1 MTNPYSGGSSS
12 RPSAW
17 WLWWFLLATPLAMGQ
32 VGPVRDIFPKPTPA
46 VLFNGKLYF
55 AASSAATGTELYRS
69 NPDGTSQELVRD
81 LFPGTGDGLGYSTQ
95 LVVMNA
101 ALYLT
106 ATEGTGGYE
115 LWKSD
120 GTAAGT
126 VRVKDIHPGAGSS
139 APLWLTA
146 VNGTLYFSAAAA
158 GEDRDL
164 WKSNGTAAGT
174 VLVKDLA
181 PGPDGAPP
189 IHDLVNLNGTL
200 FFATGG
206 ALWKSNGTAAGTVV
220 VKNLTGPQELTACNG
235 ALYFSAYDASVGREL
250 WRSNGTEAG
259 TAVVKD
265 ILDGYREEDGSPR
278 SSEPHRFQVVGN
290 ALYFVALANL
300 SPYSIGPLAE
310 RIFWTDGTA
319 EGTQDVG
326 GAVPLSTRL
335 SQAELT
341 DVEVVGESIYYSIF
355 TYDLQDGFYIK
366 LMKIDAEGTSQV
378 MDFSYTDAPV
388 TQLTNVNGVLYF
400 TTGEG
405 GGPGIW
411 RTDGTQAGTF
421 TLPAFD
427 PAYGALYDPTNLF
440 ALGNFLYFNS
450 SFGSD
455 GPALWRYNLNGPIT
469 GALGIN
475 AGGPAYTEVLVDS
488 QGRTFP
494 GFAYQA
500 DAYFT
505 GGSVFTYPDP
515 GTLSNL
521 RLYLNTRWG
530 QFSYNV
536 PVANGPYEVV
546 LEFAEMYWG
555 NGRAGGVGSRKF
567 HVDVEG
573 TRKLTDYDIFARA
586 GGAAKSVSEPV
597 TAEVTDGVLNIA
609 FVKGSADNPV
619 VSAIRII
626 QRVPLQGVPVLAPIG
641 NKTVEAGKTLTFTAA
656 ANANG
661 AGPLTY
667 SLEPRPGGYAFPTG
681 ATIDPATGVFA
692 WKPGANL
699 TGAYHLVVKV
709 SSNGTPAFSDREE
722 VSICVLPRT
731 DLTVLGASAC
741 GIADANGFTFQ
752 ALVTIKN
759 SQPGVLYSVYREG
772 TQYGSW
778 ASGTGGDV
786 QISFPFTSTQ
796 AAPVTYSFD
805 VRATGCGIQTV
816 TLAQKA
822 QFSLV
827 SDLLVPTAA
836 GKTISSGQT
845 ATLTAST
852 TQAGVTSF
860 RWYAAAT
867 GSTALFTGASF
878 TTPALTATTSY
889 YVAAVYGGCQS
900 SRRLVQ
906 VVVSGGAPPTL
917 RVNAGGN
924 AFSTLD
930 ARSFTAD
937 AYFSGGVVSTVTT
950 LGIAGTADD
959 YLYQTGRH
967 GASFAYNF
975 PVSNGAYD
983 VVLHFAETYYGN
995 TAPGG
1000 VGSRKFHVNL
1010 EGARKLTDYDI
1021 FARAGGALRVAQE
1034 TFRVNVADG
1043 TLTVSFLKG
1052 AADNP
1057 AVKAIEVLPAG
1068 SALTINSG
1076 GGAFTA
1082 VSGRRF
1088 SADVYYASGSVSGI
1102 ASGEIA
1108 NTSDDALYRNARVGV
1123 FSYGLPSG
1131 NGTFDV
1137 TLHFAETYWGSRAA
1151 GGVGS
1156 RKFNVFVEGVRRLS
1170 DYDVFAKAGGAM
1182 RAVRETVRVTVSDG
1196 VLNLYFAKGTADN
1209 PMLSALE
1216 VVPVTAAARE
1226 VAAGESSAQDGPV
1239 RLFPN
1244 PVQDKLLV
1252 SLPFPAERVRGT
1264 AVTDASGA
1272 VHQRDAHAVNGPQ
1285 ELRLETGRLPKGLYL
1300 LRLDTE
1306 NGPRVVKFVKQ

>member
-1 MTNPYSGGSSS
+1 MTNPYSGGSPS

-17 WLWWFLLATPLAMGQ
+17 WLLCFLLASPLAMGQ
-32 VGPVRDIFPKPTPA
+32 VGPVRDIFPKPAPA

-69 NPDGTSQELVRD
+69 NPDGTNQELVRD
-81 LFPGTGDGLGYSTQ
+81 IYPGTGDGMGYSTQ

-126 VRVKDIHPGAGSS
+126 VRVKDIRPGADDA

-181 PGPDGAPP
+181 PGPDGAQPNN
-189 IHDLVNLNGTL
+189 LVNLNGTL
-200 FFATGG
+200 FFATDG

-220 VKNLTGPQELTACNG
+220 VKNLTGPQELTAYNG
-235 ALYFSAYDASVGREL
+235 ALYFSAYDESVGREL

-259 TAVVKD
+259 TVVVID
-265 ILDGYREEDGSPR
+265 ILDGFEETDGSPR
-278 SSEPHRFQVVGN
+278 SSEPYRFQVVGN
-290 ALYFVALANL
+290 ALYFVALANM
-300 SPYSIGPLAE
+300 SPYSIGPFAQ
-310 RIFWTDGTA
+310 RIFRTDGTA
-319 EGTQDVG
+319 AGTEDVG

-335 SQAELT
+335 SQHSLS

-355 TYDLQDGFYIK
+355 TYDLEAGFYIK
-366 LMKIDAEGTSQV
+366 LMKIDAAGTSEV

-388 TQLTNVNGVLYF
+388 TELTNVNGVLYF

-411 RTDGTQAGTF
+411 RTDGTEAGTF

-440 ALGNFLYFNS
+440 ALGNYLYFTS

-455 GPALWRYNLNGPIT
+455 GPALWRYNLNRPIT
-469 GALGIN
+469 GTLGIN
-475 AGGPAYTEVLVDS
+475 SGGTAFTEILGDS
-488 QGRTFP
+488 QGREFR
-494 GFAYQA
+494 GDAYQA

-505 GGSVFTYPDP
+505 GGSVSTYPDP
-515 GTLSNL
+515 GTLGDKVP
-521 RLYLNTRWG
+521 LYLNTRWG

-536 PVANGPYEVV
+536 PVPNGPYQVV

-555 NGRAGGVGSRKF
+555 NGRTGGVGSRKF

-586 GGAAKSVSEPV
+586 GGAAKSVAEPV

-609 FVKGSADNPV
+609 FVKGPADNPA

-626 QRVPLQGVPVLAPIG
+626 PQVSLQGVPVLAPIG
-641 NKTVEAGKTLTFTAA
+641 SKTVEAGKALTFTASA
-656 ANANG
+656 TSNG

-681 ATIDPATGVFA
+681 ATIDPATGVFT
-692 WKPGANL
+692 WKPAATL
-699 TGAYHLVVKV
+699 TGAYHMVVKV
-709 SSNGTPAFSDREE
+709 SDKGTPAFFDQEE
-722 VSICVLPRT
+722 VYICVPPRT
-731 DLTVLGASAC
+731 DLTVLGSSSC
-741 GIADANGFTFQ
+741 GVANANGLTFQ
-752 ALVTIKN
+752 AVVTVKN
-759 SQPGVLYSVYREG
+759 SQPGVWYNVYQGG
-772 TQYGSW
+772 TLYGSG

-796 AAPVTYSFD
+796 AAPVTYTFD
-805 VRATGCGIQTV
+805 VRASGCGIQTV

-822 QFSLV
+822 QFVLSPSL
-827 SDLLVPTAA
+827 LTPTAS

-845 ATLTAST
+845 ATLSATT
-852 TQAGVTSF
+852 TQAGITTF
-860 RWYAAAT
+860 RWYAAAS
-867 GSTALFTGASF
+867 GGTALFSGANF
-878 TTPALTATTSY
+878 TTPALTAGTSY
-889 YVAAVYGGCQS
+889 YVAAAYGSCES
-900 SRRLVQ
+900 SRRQVQ
-906 VVVSGGAPPTL
+906 VSITGGAQPTL
-917 RVNAGGN
+917 RVNAGGSG
-924 AFSTLD
+924 FSTLD
-930 ARSFTAD
+930 ARSFVAD
-937 AYFSGGVVSTVTT
+937 AYFSGGSVSTTT
-950 LGIAGTADD
+950 TRDIAGTGDD

-967 GASFAYNF
+967 GASFSYNF
-975 PVSNGAYD
+975 PTGNGAFD

-995 TAPGG
+995 SAPGG
-1000 VGSRKFHVNL
+1000 IGSRKFHVNL
-1010 EGARKLTDYDI
+1010 EGVRKLTDYDI

-1043 TLTVSFLKG
+1043 TLNIAFLKG
-1052 AADNP
+1052 TADNP
-1057 AVKAIEVLPAG
+1057 AIKAIEVLPAG

-1076 GGAFTA
+1076 GSAFTA
-1082 VSGRRF
+1082 ASGKRF
-1088 SADVYYASGSVSGI
+1088 SADVYYASGTTSSL

-1108 NTSDDALYRNARVGV
+1108 NTSDDALYRNVRVGV

-1137 TLHFAETYWGSRAA
+1137 TLHFAETYWGTRAT

-1156 RKFNVFVEGVRRLS
+1156 RKFNVYVENVKRLS

-1182 RAVRETVRVTVSDG
+1182 RAIKETIRVTVTDG
-1196 VLNLYFAKGTADN
+1196 ILNLYFAKGTADN
-1209 PMLSALE
+1209 PFVAAVE

-1226 VAAGESSAQDGPV
+1226 LAAGEATAEEGQV
-1239 RLFPN
+1239 RPFPN
-1244 PVQDKLLV
+1244 PVQDRLFV
-1252 SLPFPAERVRGT
+1252 SLPFPAQGVRGT
-1264 AVTDASGA
+1264 AVADASGT
-1272 VHQRDAHAVNGPQ
+1272 VHLRDAHTVSGPQ
-1285 ELRLETGRLPKGLYL
+1285 ELRLETGLLPKGLYL